1 MAERVLLRYQVLLVL
16 LIVGLSLGINKIFL
30 QKGKIFSPNR
40 LKVNINTANVNT
52 LIKVPYIKEKT
63 ATKIIKLREENG
75 GFTNLNQLKNLRYYK
90 KFKYFL
96 KVE

>member
-1 MAERVLLRYQVLLVL
+1 MAEKVLLRYQVLLVL

-30 QKGKIFSPNR
+30 QKGKVFSPDR
-40 LKVNINTANVNT
+40 LKVNINAADINT
-52 LIKVPYIKEKT
+52 LVKVPYIKGKT
-63 ATKIIKLREENG
+63 ATKIIEIREKSD
-75 GFTNLNQLKNLRYYK
+75 GFTDLNQLKNLRYYK

>member
-30 QKGKIFSPNR
+30 QKGKVFSPDR
-40 LKVNINTANVNT
+40 LKVNINAADINT
-52 LIKVPYIKEKT
+52 LVKVPYIKEKT
-63 ATKIIKLREENG
+63 ATKIIEIREKSD
-75 GFTNLNQLKNLRYYK
+75 GFTDLNQLKNLRYYK